1 MLVDRGDALSLS
13 ILVLFSSLSPPS
25 SSDDGDVPVARI
37 CDWLRSLDITVG
49 FKWGRMR
56 RRS

>member
-1 MLVDRGDALSLS
+1 MDRGDALSLS